1 MLHIDL
7 TCTRCWLATQ
17 SHLHTLQRSTERQH
31 LVTGGN
37 EREWT
42 QRRAMHLVSL
52 SDRVWIHNST
62 SNALFQAYVSW
73 SLKTPS
79 WCFTHPFSRFNQ
91 TDSLCHL
98 GEYSR
103 RSSVLGGP
111 PPPLPSQQRPTFQDQ
126 HQKWF
131 SPKTSIFR
139 GSHVLTISQVRS
151 RVISFIFATTL
162 CHRSTVK
169 CPRSNSR
176 EKLTLPI
183 LNMILYSY
191 LLILIPNVDYI
202 HYLIPG
208 YWFKYWRNRKVN
220 LY

>member
-103 RSSVLGGP
+103 WSSVLGG
-111 PPPLPSQQRPTFQDQ
+111 LPHLFQVNKGW
-126 HQKWF
+126 HFKINIKSGFLLRIVFLGAHMYWLY
-131 SPKTSIFR
+131 PR
-139 GSHVLTISQVRS
+139 YVHVLSHLS
-151 RVISFIFATTL
+151 L
-162 CHRSTVK
+162 
-169 CPRSNSR
+169 
-176 EKLTLPI
+176 
-183 LNMILYSY
+183 
-191 LLILIPNVDYI
+191 
-202 HYLIPG
+202 
-208 YWFKYWRNRKVN
+208 
-220 LY
+220 